1 MLIQDVKGLYKIKV
15 DTSRR
20 VVYEYVTGLWQAEDY
35 NRMQNEYV
43 TKIGPLLGGKPWA
56 KLSELK
62 NYKTSNIT
70 DEINN
75 HVTWSTKNGL
85 AKAALVVESSI
96 IKMQMK
102 RSGAGLMAPEVF
114 TDEKSADDWLK
125 TQGF

>member
-1 MLIQDVKGLYKIKV
+1 MQENLKV

-20 VVYEYVTGLWQAEDY
+20 VVYEYITGLWQAEDY

-43 TKIGPLLGGKPWA
+43 TKIGPLLGGNPWA

-62 NYKTSNIT
+62 NYKTSSIT

-102 RSGAGLMAPEVF
+102 RSGTGFMLPEVF
-114 TDEKSADDWLK
+114 TDEKSADDWLR

>member
-1 MLIQDVKGLYKIKV
+1 MIIQDSKGMYEVKV
-15 DTSRR
+15 DTKRR
-20 VVYEYVTGLWQAEDY
+20 IVYEYVTGLWQAEDY
-35 NRMQNEYV
+35 KRLHNEYV

-70 DEINN
+70 DEINK
-75 HVTWSTKNGL
+75 HVSWSAKNGL
-85 AKAALVVESSI
+85 EKAAIVVESSI

-102 RSGAGLMAPEVF
+102 KSGAGVMDPEIF

-125 TQGF
+125 SQGF